1 MVKLCFID
9 QTAAPFVI
17 SVGECQEY
25 VAFGPRRR
33 PGNVRY
39 RHTHTHTVM
48 FLYENSHNVLLVLLC
63 ITCVLVEITLLY

>member
-39 RHTHTHTVM
+39 RHTHTHCDVS
-48 FLYENSHNVLLVLLC
+48 L
-63 ITCVLVEITLLY
+63 